1 MGKFKLKVA
10 KFVADKFFKEEVKE
24 LKESYYLREKSKVE
38 KEIKALENNLIYIQ
52 KEYRNL
58 QQKKFIES
66 VNADL
71 SKQQIKEEQ
80 QEKSNNKNKDPFADW
95 GV

>member
-24 LKESYYLREKSKVE
+24 LKESYYLKEKSKVE
-38 KEIKALENNLIYIQ
+38 KEIKALENNLLCIQ

-66 VNADL
+66 VNVDL
-71 SKQQIKEEQ
+71 SKQEIKEKQ
-80 QEKSNNKNKDPFADW
+80 QEKSNSKAKDPFSDW